1 MTGGQVQALRQ
12 IFNKLQRNQAI
23 NRAKKTNKQDRENK
37 NDNLTLRKIA
47 I

>member
-23 NRAKKTNKQDRENK
+23 NRAKKQTNRTEKTRM
-37 NDNLTLRKIA
+37 TT
-47 I
+47 